1 MLSLS
6 KHLAR
11 AARGINPRGAVEML
25 HCVQHDVLFWLLD
38 SKGTFALMF
47 FASLLL
53 AAALMTSAPTPPLTT
68 PFERDPQ
75 HNTTATYAECIA
87 FYKELAAAYPATM
100 HLREAGPTDSGQPL
114 HEVVLSADGTFE
126 PGASRAKGRPVLFIQ
141 NGIHPGEPEGI
152 DASMM
157 LARNLLREKKFQA
170 LLQKVTVV
178 IIPAYN
184 IDGMLNRNST
194 TRVNQNGP
202 TEYGFRG
209 NARHL
214 DLNRDFV
221 KQDSRN
227 ARSFA
232 ALFQKWRP
240 EVFVDTHTSNGADYQ
255 YTMTLI
261 PTQPDKLGP
270 VLGAYLQDK
279 LLPAL
284 YAGMEKKHW
293 PMTPY
298 VDFEGETPES
308 GLRAF
313 LESPRYSTGYAA
325 LFNTIS
331 FMPETHML
339 KAFGPRV
346 QATYDLLTTYLE
358 TVATQAP
365 ALLAARTEADRA
377 RAAQTQFPLAWALN
391 EQPSGT
397 VQFRGYEAG
406 HKPSAVSGQPRL
418 YYDRTRPYTRP
429 VPFYNAAHATVTA
442 QAPVAY
448 AIPAAWGEVLDNLRR
463 NGVVL
468 RPLAQPLTGPAET
481 YTVED
486 YKTTPRP
493 YEGHYL
499 HSQVKLTTRQQA
511 TATLPAGTYL
521 AVLAEQG
528 PAARYLVEALEPQA
542 TDSFFAWGFFDSVLQ
557 QKEHYSDY
565 VFEDLAAEFLTKN
578 PAVRQQLEAQKKA
591 DPTFAAN
598 GPAQLEWVY
607 QHSPYAEAGYR
618 RYPVLR
624 WLRAVPQ

>member
-1 MLSLS
+1 ML
-6 KHLAR
+6 
-11 AARGINPRGAVEML
+11 
-25 HCVQHDVLFWLLD
+25 
-38 SKGTFALMF
+38 

-53 AAALMTSAPTPPLTT
+53 AAALATTPTPPLTT

-87 FYKELAAAYPATM
+87 FYKELAAANPATVQ
-100 HLREAGPTDSGQPL
+100 LRTAGTTDSGQPL
-114 HEVVLSADGTFE
+114 HELVLSADGTFE
-126 PGASRAKGRPVLFIQ
+126 PTASRAKGRPILFIQ

-157 LARNLLREKKFQA
+157 LARDLLRDKKSLA
-170 LLQKVTVV
+170 LLAKVTVV
-178 IIPAYN
+178 LIPAYN

-202 TEYGFRG
+202 RAYGFRG

-227 ARSFA
+227 ARAFA
-232 ALFQKWRP
+232 ALFQRWRP

-255 YTMTLI
+255 YTITLI
-261 PTQPDKLGP
+261 PSQHDKLAP
-270 VLGAYLQDK
+270 ALGTYLQSQ

-284 YAGMEKKHW
+284 YAGMAQKKW

-325 LFNTIS
+325 LFNSIG

-346 QATYDLLTTYLE
+346 RATYDLLLTYLQ
-358 TVATQAP
+358 TVAAQAP
-365 ALLAARTEADRA
+365 TLLAARAEADRA
-377 RAAQTQFPLAWALN
+377 LAAQARFTLAWAGCDTA
-391 EQPSGT
+391 SGT
-397 VQFRGYEAG
+397 LQFRGYEAG

-418 YYDRTRPYTRP
+418 YYDRTRPYVRP
-429 VPFYNAAHATVTA
+429 VPFYNDARPTASAT
-442 QAPVAY
+442 APVAY

-468 RPLAQPLTGPAET
+468 RELTQPFSGPAET
-481 YTVED
+481 YRLDD
-486 YKTTPRP
+486 YKTSPRP

-499 HSQVKLTTRQQA
+499 HSQARLSTTREA
-511 TATLPAGTYL
+511 DLTLPAGTYL

-528 PAARYLVEALEPQA
+528 PAARYLVETLEPQA

-557 QKEHYSDY
+557 QKEHYSNY
-565 VFEDLAAEFLTKN
+565 VFEDLAADFLTQN
-578 PAVRQQLEAQKKA
+578 PAVRQQLDAAKQA
-591 DPTFAAN
+591 DPALAAS

-607 QHSPYAEAGYR
+607 QHSPYAEPGYR

-624 WLRAVPQ
+624 WLGPVPRP

>member
-1 MLSLS
+1 
-6 KHLAR
+6 
-11 AARGINPRGAVEML
+11 
-25 HCVQHDVLFWLLD
+25 
-38 SKGTFALMF
+38 MF
-47 FASLLL
+47 FAYLLL
-53 AAALMTSAPTPPLTT
+53 AAALGTTPPPLLPT
-68 PFERDPQ
+68 PFERDPAR
-75 HNTTATYAECIA
+75 NTTATYAECIG
-87 FYKELAAAYPATM
+87 FYKALAASYPTTM
-100 HLREAGPTDSGQPL
+100 QLREAGPTDSGQPL
-114 HEVVLSADGTFE
+114 HELVLSADGTFE
-126 PGASRAKGRPVLFIQ
+126 PAASRAKGRPVLFIQ

-157 LARNLLREKKFQA
+157 LARNLLQDNKLRT

-184 IDGMLNRNST
+184 IGGMLNRNST
-194 TRVNQNGP
+194 TRANQNGP
-202 TEYGFRG
+202 REYGFRG
-209 NARHL
+209 NVRHL
-214 DLNRDFV
+214 DLNRDFS

-232 ALFQKWRP
+232 ALFGKWRP

-255 YTMTLI
+255 YTITLI

-270 VLGAYLQDK
+270 ELGKYLQSS

-284 YAGMEKKHW
+284 YQGMNQKHW
-293 PMTPY
+293 PMAPY

-325 LFNTIS
+325 LFNTIG

-346 QATYDLLTTYLE
+346 QATYDLLLTYLQ
-358 TVATQAP
+358 VIGQQAP
-365 ALLAARTEADRA
+365 ALLAARAAADRA
-377 RAAQTQFPLAWALN
+377 LATQTQFPLAWALRDTA
-391 EQPSGT
+391 SAT

-418 YYDRTRPYTRP
+418 YYDRARPYTRP
-429 VPFYNAAHATVTA
+429 VPYYNAARATATA
-442 QAPVAY
+442 TAPVAY
-448 AIPAAWGEVLDNLRR
+448 AIPSAWGEVLDNLRR

-468 RPLAQPLTGPAET
+468 RQPVQPLTGPSET
-481 YTVED
+481 YSITD
-486 YKTTPRP
+486 YKTSPRP

-499 HSQVKLTTRQQA
+499 HSQVKLASLRPPQQN
-511 TATLPAGTYL
+511 TLAPGTYYL

-528 PAARYLVEALEPQA
+528 PARRYLVQALEPQA

-557 QKEHYSDY
+557 QKEHFSDY
-565 VFEDLAAEFLTKN
+565 VFEDLAATFLTQN
-578 PAVRQQLEAQKKA
+578 PAVRQQLEAAKKA
-591 DPTFAAN
+591 DPALAAS

-607 QHSPYAEAGYR
+607 QHSPYAEPGYR

-624 WLRAVPQ
+624 WLGNVD

>member
-1 MLSLS
+1 
-6 KHLAR
+6 
-11 AARGINPRGAVEML
+11 
-25 HCVQHDVLFWLLD
+25 
-38 SKGTFALMF
+38 MF

-53 AAALMTSAPTPPLTT
+53 AATLTTAAPAPPLTT

-87 FYKELAAAYPATM
+87 FYKELAAAYPATAQ
-100 HLREAGPTDSGQPL
+100 LREAGPTDSGQPL
-114 HEVVLSADGTFE
+114 HELVLSADGTFE
-126 PGASRAKGRPVLFIQ
+126 PAASRAKGRPILFIQ

-152 DASMM
+152 DASML
-157 LARNLLREKKFQA
+157 LARDLLRDKKTLA
-170 LLQKVTVV
+170 LLAKVTVV

-202 TEYGFRG
+202 AEYGFRG

-214 DLNRDFV
+214 DLNRDFI

-232 ALFQKWRP
+232 ALFQRWRP

-255 YTMTLI
+255 YTITLI
-261 PTQPDKLGP
+261 PSQHNKLAP
-270 VLGAYLQDK
+270 ALGTYLQSQ

-284 YAGMEKKHW
+284 YKGMAQKHW

-325 LFNTIS
+325 LFNSIG

-346 QATYDLLTTYLE
+346 RATYDLLLTYLQ
-358 TVATQAP
+358 TVAAQAP
-365 ALLAARTEADRA
+365 TLLAARAEADRA
-377 RAAQTQFPLAWALN
+377 LAAQTRFPLAWAVRDTA
-391 EQPSGT
+391 SGT
-397 VQFRGYEAG
+397 LQFRGYEAG

-418 YYDRTRPYTRP
+418 YYDRARPYTRS
-429 VPFYNAAHATVTA
+429 VPHYNDARPTARAT
-442 QAPVAY
+442 APVAY
-448 AIPAAWGEVLDNLRR
+448 AIPAAWGEVLDHLRR

-468 RPLAQPLTGPAET
+468 RPLAQPLTGPAEA
-481 YTVED
+481 YRIED
-486 YKTTPRP
+486 YKTAPRP

-499 HSQVKLTTRQQA
+499 HSQPRLTTQPEA
-511 TATLPAGTYL
+511 AATLPAGTYL

-528 PAARYLVEALEPQA
+528 PAARYLVETLEPQA
-542 TDSFFAWGFFDSVLQ
+542 TDSFFAWGFFDSILQ

-565 VFEDLAAEFLTKN
+565 VFEDLAADFLTRN
-578 PAVRQQLEAQKKA
+578 PTVRQQLDAAKKA
-591 DPTFAAN
+591 DPALAAS

-624 WLRAVPQ
+624 WLGAVPR

>member
-1 MLSLS
+1 M
-6 KHLAR
+6 
-11 AARGINPRGAVEML
+11 P
-25 HCVQHDVLFWLLD
+25 
-38 SKGTFALMF
+38 T
-47 FASLLL
+47 
-53 AAALMTSAPTPPLTT
+53 APTPPPALTT

-75 HNTTATYAECIA
+75 HNTTATYTECLA
-87 FYKELAAAYPATM
+87 FYKDLAAAYPTTM
-100 HLREAGPTDSGQPL
+100 QLRAAGLTDSGQPL

-126 PGASRAKGRPVLFIQ
+126 PAASRAKGRPILFIQ

-152 DASMM
+152 DASMA
-157 LARNLLREKKFQA
+157 LARDLLRDKQ
-170 LLQKVTVV
+170 LLPLLRQVTVV
-178 IIPAYN
+178 VIPAYN
-184 IDGMLNRNST
+184 IGGMLNRNST

-202 TEYGFRG
+202 REYGFRG
-209 NARHL
+209 NARNF

-255 YTMTLI
+255 YTITLI

-270 VLGAYLQDK
+270 VLGKYLQTQ

-284 YAGMEKKHW
+284 YAGMAKKSW
-293 PMTPY
+293 PLTPY
-298 VDFEGETPES
+298 VDFAGETPES

-313 LESPRYSTGYAA
+313 LESTRYSTGYAA
-325 LFNTIS
+325 LFNS
-331 FMPETHML
+331 LGFMPETHML

-346 QATYDLLTTYLE
+346 RATYDLLLTYVQ
-358 TVATQAP
+358 TIANQAP
-365 ALLAARTEADRA
+365 TLLAARAAADRA
-377 RAAQTQFPLAWALN
+377 LATQTQFPLAWALN

-397 VQFRGYEAG
+397 VEFRGYEAG
-406 HKPSAVSGQPRL
+406 HKASGVSGQPRL
-418 YYDRTRPYTRP
+418 YYDRSRPYVRP
-429 VPFYNAAHATVTA
+429 VPFYNAAHAVA
-442 QAPVAY
+442 SAAAPVAY

-468 RPLAQPLTGPAET
+468 RKLPQPLTGPAEA
-481 YTVED
+481 YTIED
-486 YKTTPRP
+486 YKTSPKP

-499 HSQVKLTTRQQA
+499 HSQIKLATRTQKSE
-511 TATLPAGTYL
+511 TLPPGTYL

-528 PAARYLVEALEPQA
+528 AAARYLIEALEPQA
-542 TDSFFAWGFFDSVLQ
+542 TDSFFAWGFFDSILQ

-565 VFEDLAAEFLTKN
+565 VFEDLAAAYLTQN
-578 PAVRQQLEAQKKA
+578 PDVRQQLDAAKKT
-591 DPTFAAN
+591 DPALAAS

-607 QHSPYAEAGYR
+607 QHSPYAEPGYR

-624 WLRAVPQ
+624 WMSAVPR

>member
-1 MLSLS
+1 MYV
-6 KHLAR
+6 A
-11 AARGINPRGAVEML
+11 P
-25 HCVQHDVLFWLLD
+25 
-38 SKGTFALMF
+38 
-47 FASLLL
+47 LLL
-53 AAALMTSAPTPPLTT
+53 AASLLAHPLPPTPRPAANPPLTT

-75 HNTTATYAECIA
+75 HNTTATYAECIG

-100 HLREAGPTDSGQPL
+100 RLRTAGPTDSGQPL

-126 PGASRAKGRPVLFIQ
+126 PGASRAKGRPILFIQ

-152 DASMM
+152 DASMA
-157 LARNLLREKKFQA
+157 LARDLLRNRKLLP
-170 LLQKVTVV
+170 LLQRVTVV

-202 TEYGFRG
+202 QAYGFRG

-232 ALFQKWRP
+232 ALFQQWRP

-255 YTMTLI
+255 YTITLI

-270 VLGAYLQDK
+270 VLGPYLQTK

-284 YAGMEKKHW
+284 YAGMAQKHW

-325 LFNTIS
+325 LFNSIG

-346 QATYDLLTTYLE
+346 QATYDLLLTYVQTL
-358 TVATQAP
+358 AAQAP
-365 ALLAARTEADRA
+365 TLLAARAAADQA
-377 RAAQTQFPLAWALN
+377 LAAQHDFPLAWAIN

-406 HKPSAVSGQPRL
+406 HRPSAVSGQPRL
-418 YYDRTRPYTRP
+418 YYDRARPYVRP
-429 VPFYNAAHATVTA
+429 VPFYNAAHATA
-442 QAPVAY
+442 HAAAPVAY
-448 AIPAAWGEVLDNLRR
+448 AIPAAWGELLDNLRR

-468 RPLAQPLTGPAET
+468 RELTQPLTGPAET
-481 YTVED
+481 YKIDD
-486 YKTTPRP
+486 YKTGPRP
-493 YEGHYL
+493 YEGHFL
-499 HSQVKLTTRQQA
+499 HSQTKLTGSGPQP
-511 TATLPAGTYL
+511 ATLPPGTYL

-542 TDSFFAWGFFDSVLQ
+542 SDSFFAWGFFDSMLQ

-565 VFEDLAAEFLTKN
+565 VFEDLAADFLAQN
-578 PAVRQQLEAQKKA
+578 PAVRQQLDAAKAA
-591 DPTFAAN
+591 DPALAAS

-624 WLRAVPQ
+624 WLGAVPPR

>member
-1 MLSLS
+1 
-6 KHLAR
+6 
-11 AARGINPRGAVEML
+11 
-25 HCVQHDVLFWLLD
+25 
-38 SKGTFALMF
+38 MF
-47 FASLLL
+47 LASLLL
-53 AAALMTSAPTPPLTT
+53 AATLLISPTPPLTT

-75 HNTTATYAECIA
+75 HNTTATYAECVA

-100 HLREAGPTDSGQPL
+100 QLREAGPTDSGQPL

-152 DASMM
+152 DASML
-157 LARNLLREKKFQA
+157 LARDLLRDKKYQP
-170 LLQKVTVV
+170 LLARVTVV

-202 TEYGFRG
+202 AEYGFRG

-214 DLNRDFV
+214 DLNRDFI

-255 YTMTLI
+255 YTITLI
-261 PTQPDKLGP
+261 PTQYNKLGP
-270 VLGAYLQDK
+270 VLGAYLKDQ

-284 YAGMEKKHW
+284 YAGMAQKKW

-298 VDFEGETPES
+298 VDFDGETPES

-325 LFNTIS
+325 LFNSIG

-346 QATYDLLTTYLE
+346 QATHDLLLTYAQ
-358 TVATQAP
+358 TVAAQAP
-365 ALLAARTEADRA
+365 ALLAARAAADA
-377 RAAQTQFPLAWALN
+377 ALAAQTQFPLAWALD

-406 HKPSAVSGQPRL
+406 HRPSAVSGQPRL
-418 YYDRTRPYTRP
+418 YYDRTRPYVRP
-429 VPFYNAAHATVTA
+429 VKFYNAAHATAEVTA
-442 QAPVAY
+442 PDAY

-468 RPLAQPLTGPAET
+468 RQTTHSTGGGSPFS
-481 YTVED
+481 YQIED
-486 YKTTPRP
+486 YKSTSQP

-499 HSQVKLTTRQQA
+499 HSKVKVTEYGSHHPIIPT
-511 TATLPAGTYL
+511 GTYL

-528 PAARYLVEALEPQA
+528 PAKRYLVEALEPQA

-565 VFEDLAAEFLTKN
+565 VFEDLAAEFLTKS
-578 PAVRQQLEAQKKA
+578 PAVRQQLDAAKA
-591 DPTFAAN
+591 TDPALAAS

-624 WLRAVPQ
+624 WLGAVPH

>member
-1 MLSLS
+1 MLFAPL
-6 KHLAR
+6 LA
-11 AARGINPRGAVEML
+11 
-25 HCVQHDVLFWLLD
+25 
-38 SKGTFALMF
+38 
-47 FASLLL
+47 ASLLL
-53 AAALMTSAPTPPLTT
+53 APARLPAPPALPRTAPTPLPGPGPALLT
-68 PFERDPQ
+68 PFERDPA
-75 HNTTATYAECIA
+75 HNTTATYAECVT
-87 FYKELAAAYPATM
+87 FYQALAAAYPTTVQ
-100 HLREAGPTDSGQPL
+100 LREAGPTDSGQPL

-126 PGASRAKGRPVLFIQ
+126 PAASRAQGRPVLFVQ

-152 DASMM
+152 DASML
-157 LARNLLREKKFQA
+157 LARDLLRDKK
-170 LLQKVTVV
+170 LLPLLRQVTLV

-202 TEYGFRG
+202 QAYGFRG

-232 ALFQKWRP
+232 ALFRKWRP
-240 EVFVDTHTSNGADYQ
+240 EVFVDTHTSDGADYQ
-255 YTMTLI
+255 YTITLI
-261 PTQPDKLGP
+261 ASQHNKLAP
-270 VLGAYLQDK
+270 ALGTYLQAQ

-284 YAGMEKKHW
+284 YQGMAQKKW

-298 VDFEGETPES
+298 VDFEGETPAS

-325 LFNTIS
+325 LFNSIG

-346 QATYDLLTTYLE
+346 RATYDLLLTYLQ
-358 TVATQAP
+358 TVAAQAP
-365 ALLAARTEADRA
+365 TLLAARAAADQA
-377 RAAQTQFPLAWALN
+377 LAAQTRFPLAWAVSDTA
-391 EQPSGT
+391 SGT
-397 VQFRGYEAG
+397 VEFRGYEAG
-406 HKPSAVSGQPRL
+406 HQLSAVSGQPRL
-418 YYDRTRPYTRP
+418 YYDRARPYTRP
-429 VPFYNAAHATVTA
+429 VPYYNTAAPTASAT
-442 QAPVAY
+442 APVAY
-448 AIPAAWGEVLDNLRR
+448 LIPAAWGEVLDNLRR

-468 RPLAQPLTGPAET
+468 RPLTKPLAGPVET
-481 YTVED
+481 YTIEE

-493 YEGHYL
+493 YEGHSL
-499 HSQVKLTTRQQA
+499 HSQVKLLTLNTQLF
-511 TATLPAGTYL
+511 TAEGPAYL

-542 TDSFFAWGFFDSVLQ
+542 TDSFFAWGFFDSILQ

-578 PAVRQQLEAQKKA
+578 PAVRAQLEAAKKA
-591 DPTFAAN
+591 DPALAAS

-607 QHSPYAEAGYR
+607 QHSPYREAGYR

-624 WLRAVPQ
+624 WLGAGPQ

>member
-1 MLSLS
+1 
-6 KHLAR
+6 
-11 AARGINPRGAVEML
+11 
-25 HCVQHDVLFWLLD
+25 
-38 SKGTFALMF
+38 MF
-47 FASLLL
+47 FAPLLL

-75 HNTTATYAECIA
+75 HNTTATYAECIG
-87 FYKELAAAYPATM
+87 FYKELAAAYPTTM
-100 HLREAGPTDSGQPL
+100 QLREAGPTDSGQPL

-126 PGASRAKGRPVLFIQ
+126 PGASRAKGRPILFIQ

-157 LARNLLREKKFQA
+157 LARDLLRTKKWQV
-170 LLQKVTVV
+170 LLGKVTVV
-178 IIPAYN
+178 VIPAYN

-202 TEYGFRG
+202 AAYGFRG

-255 YTMTLI
+255 YTITLI

-284 YAGMEKKHW
+284 YAGMAKKSW

-325 LFNTIS
+325 LFNSIG

-346 QATYDLLTTYLE
+346 RATYDLLTTYLE
-358 TVATQAP
+358 TVAGQAP
-365 ALLAARTEADRA
+365 TLLSARAEADRA
-377 RAAQTQFPLAWALN
+377 QATQTQFPLAWALN
-391 EQPSGT
+391 EQASGT
-397 VQFRGYEAG
+397 LQFRGYEAG
-406 HKPSAVSGQPRL
+406 HRPSAVSGQPRL

-429 VPFYNAAHATVTA
+429 VPFYNAAHATATA

-463 NGVVL
+463 NGVML
-468 RPLAQPLTGPAET
+468 RPLAQPLTGPTET
-481 YTVED
+481 YSIED

-493 YEGHYL
+493 YEGHFL
-499 HSQVKLTTRQQA
+499 HSQVKLKPTSEAR
-511 TATLPAGTYL
+511 ATLAAGTYL

-542 TDSFFAWGFFDSVLQ
+542 TDSFFAWGFFDSILQ

-565 VFEDLAAEFLTKN
+565 VFEDLAADYLTKN
-578 PAVRQQLEAQKKA
+578 PAVRQQLEDAKKA
-591 DPTFAAN
+591 DAALAAN

-624 WLRAVPQ
+624 WLGAVPK

>member
-1 MLSLS
+1 
-6 KHLAR
+6 
-11 AARGINPRGAVEML
+11 
-25 HCVQHDVLFWLLD
+25 
-38 SKGTFALMF
+38 MF
-47 FASLLL
+47 LASLLL
-53 AAALMTSAPTPPLTT
+53 AASLLTAPSPPLTT

-87 FYKELAAAYPATM
+87 FYQELAAAYPATM
-100 HLREAGPTDSGQPL
+100 QLREAGPTDSGRPL

-152 DASMM
+152 DASML
-157 LARNLLREKKFQA
+157 LARDLLREKKFQP

-184 IDGMLNRNST
+184 IDGMLNRNGT

-202 TEYGFRG
+202 QEYGFRG

-214 DLNRDFV
+214 DLNRDFI

-255 YTMTLI
+255 YTITLI
-261 PTQPDKLGP
+261 PTQHNKLAP
-270 VLGAYLQDK
+270 ALGTYLQGQ

-284 YAGMEKKHW
+284 YTGMAKKHW

-298 VDFEGETPES
+298 VDFDGETPES

-325 LFNTIS
+325 LFNSIG

-346 QATYDLLTTYLE
+346 RATYDLLLTYVQ
-358 TVATQAP
+358 TVASQAP
-365 ALLAARTEADRA
+365 TLLAARAEAD
-377 RAAQTQFPLAWALN
+377 AALAHQKLFPLAWAVRDTA
-391 EQPSGT
+391 SGT
-397 VQFRGYEAG
+397 LQFRGYEAG
-406 HKPSAVSGQPRL
+406 HKASAVSGQPRL
-418 YYDRTRPYTRP
+418 YYDRSRPYVRP
-429 VPFYNAAHATVTA
+429 IKFYNDARPTVVVK
-442 QAPVAY
+442 APWAY
-448 AIPAAWGEVLDNLRR
+448 LIPAAWTEVLDNLRR

-468 RPLAQPLTGPAET
+468 RHLTTIGNRAEM
-481 YTVED
+481 YRLD
-486 YKTTPRP
+486 NFKTTPKP

-499 HSQVKLTTRQQA
+499 HSQVA
-511 TATLPAGTYL
+511 VETLFMKWDTWTDVYIAEL
-521 AVLAEQG
+521 REQG
-528 PAARYLVEALEPQA
+528 PARRYLVEALEPQA

-565 VFEDLAAEFLTKN
+565 VFEDLAAEFLAKN
-578 PAVRQQLEAQKKA
+578 PAVRRELDDAKAA
-591 DPTFAAN
+591 DPALAAS

-618 RYPVLR
+618 RYPVVR
-624 WLRAVPQ
+624 WLGGVPH